1 MDTWPS
7 KTYSWSLT
15 ENAGEKNVLSFIR
28 LELWKVWGWSSRR
41 SYLARMSGATHGD
54 KEKAV
59 KRWEGRNWFL
69 VIFSFLN
76 QVIPGVDHG
85 LLSLKYQLLKPF
97 GLEFLPV
104 AIRIVLI
111 QANWIPV
118 FLNFNNIKFMLSFV
132 MHKTDVCCISLH
144 ILKVTLQLF
153 GKATWHRERSQT

>member
-1 MDTWPS
+1 MRR
-7 KTYSWSLT
+7 
-15 ENAGEKNVLSFIR
+15 EKLV
-28 LELWKVWGWSSRR
+28 SR
-41 SYLARMSGATHGD
+41 
-54 KEKAV
+54 
-59 KRWEGRNWFL
+59 

-118 FLNFNNIKFMLSFV
+118 FLNFNNIKFMVSFV

-153 GKATWHRERSQT
+153 GKATWHRERSQTDLDFNLHFYHVCIG